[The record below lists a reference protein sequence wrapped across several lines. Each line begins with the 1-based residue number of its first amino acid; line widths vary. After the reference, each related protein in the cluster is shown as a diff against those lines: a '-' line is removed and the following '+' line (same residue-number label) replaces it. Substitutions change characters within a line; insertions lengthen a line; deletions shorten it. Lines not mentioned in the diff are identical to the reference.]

1 MIQTT
6 FDPNNTQQ
14 VLERAM
20 VIPAKDLPLYLE
32 SYGSILPGLSKDRL
46 QILTRD
52 EANKLPE
59 AEALQCRI
67 ALVKRCMVAMQA
79 EAIQE
84 DRKTA

>member
-1 MIQTT
+1 MSQTT

-32 SYGSILPGLSKDRL
+32 SYGSVLPGLSEDRV
-46 QILTRD
+46 QVLTRN
-52 EANKLPE
+52 EVNKLPR
-59 AEALQCRI
+59 AEALECRI
-67 ALVKRCMVAMQA
+67 ALVKRRMEIMKT
-79 EAIQE
+79 ETLRE